1 MDKERLRTGL
11 GRGPKVDPGVELL
24 VASGLFVWLSGRLP
38 GTIAAY
44 LALGHEVDVE
54 SLFTR
59 LPGWRWVLPRVEPD
73 GALTWRDRD
82 LPREVHSFGMSQPV
96 DRGEAVPVSHIDV
109 FLVPGMAF
117 DETGAR
123 LGRGGG
129 HYDRVLA
136 VRRKDSAAVGVTVED
151 RVIEAVPV
159 HDHDQRV
166 DWLATESGVREC
178 SPKGRAG

>member
-1 MDKERLRTGL
+1 MDKERLRAGL
-11 GRGPKVDPGVELL
+11 VGGSKVDPATELL
-24 VASGLFVWLSGRLP
+24 VVSGLFVWLSSRLP
-38 GTIAAY
+38 GTVAAY

-54 SLFTR
+54 PLFAR
-59 LPGWRWVLPRVEPD
+59 LPGWRWVLPRIEPD
-73 GALTWRDRD
+73 GTLTWRDRD
-82 LPREVHSFGMSQPV
+82 LPRETHRWGMGQPV
-96 DRGEAVPVSHIDV
+96 DQGEAIPISQIDV

-129 HYDRVLA
+129 HYDRVLTI
-136 VRRKDSAAVGVTVED
+136 RRGDSEAVGVTIED

-166 DWLATESGVREC
+166 GWLATERGVRES
-178 SPKGRAG
+178 SPRA

>member
-11 GRGPKVDPGVELL
+11 GKGPTVDAGVELL
-24 VASGLFVWLSGRLP
+24 VVSGLFVWLSGRLP

-44 LALGHEVDVE
+44 LALGHEIDVE

-59 LPGWRWVLPRVEPD
+59 LPGWRWVLPRMEPD
-73 GALTWRDRD
+73 GNLTWRDRD
-82 LPREVHSFGMSQPV
+82 VPRETHHWGMSQPV
-96 DRGEAVPVSHIDV
+96 GQGDEIPVSHIDV
-109 FLVPGMAF
+109 FLVPGVAF
-117 DETGAR
+117 DDTGAR

-136 VRRKDSAAVGVTVED
+136 TRRKDSEAVGVTVED

-166 DWLATESGVREC
+166 DWLATEAGVREC
-178 SPKGRAG
+178 TPRRREG

>member
-1 MDKERLRTGL
+1 MDKERLRAGL
-11 GRGPKVDPGVELL
+11 AGTSRVGPAKEML
-24 VASGLFVWLSGRLP
+24 VVSALFVWLSGRLP

-44 LALGHEVDVE
+44 LALGHEVDIE
-54 SLFTR
+54 PLFTR
-59 LPGWRWVLPRVEPD
+59 LPGWRWVLPRMEPD
-73 GALTWRDRD
+73 DTLTWRDRD
-82 LPREVHSFGMSQPV
+82 LPREIHRRGMSQPV
-96 DRGEAVPVSHIDV
+96 DQGEQVSVSQIDV
-109 FLVPGMAF
+109 FLVPGLAF

-136 VRRKDSAAVGVTVED
+136 IRRKDSQAVGVTVED

-166 DWLATESGVREC
+166 DWLATEEGVREC
-178 SPKGRAG
+178 SPRG

>member
-1 MDKERLRTGL
+1 MEVVG
-11 GRGPKVDPGVELL
+11 
-24 VASGLFVWLSGRLP
+24 GLFGWLSRRLP

-44 LALGHEVDVE
+44 LAMRDEVDVE
-54 SLFTR
+54 PLFER

-73 GALTWRDRD
+73 ASLTWRDRD
-82 LPREVHSFGMSQPV
+82 LPREAHRLGMRQPV
-96 DRGEAVPVSHIDV
+96 DDGPVIAVHEIDV

-117 DETGAR
+117 DDTGAR

-136 VRRKDSAAVGVTVED
+136 IRRKDSEAVGVTVES
-151 RVIEAVPV
+151 RIIESVPV

-166 DWLATESGVREC
+166 DWLATENGVREC
-178 SPKGRAG
+178 SPRRRV

>member
-1 MDKERLRTGL
+1 MDKERLRAGL
-11 GRGPKVDPGVELL
+11 VGTSRVGPAKELL
-24 VASGLFVWLSGRLP
+24 VVSGLFVWLSGRLP

-44 LALGHEVDVE
+44 LALGHEVDIE
-54 SLFTR
+54 PLFTR
-59 LPGWRWVLPRVEPD
+59 LPGWRWVLPRMEPD
-73 GALTWRDRD
+73 GILTWRDRD
-82 LPREVHSFGMSQPV
+82 LPREIHRLGMSQPV
-96 DRGEAVPVSHIDV
+96 DQGEQVSVAQIDV

-136 VRRKDSAAVGVTVED
+136 IRRKDSEAVGVTVED

-166 DWLATESGVREC
+166 DWLATENGVREC
-178 SPKGRAG
+178 PPRRAVH